1 MIILPF
7 VFTVVGSNDIAQLVK
22 VSGYNVTVAVPGT
35 FDEISLPISIWN
47 EAVVKAGLGF
57 RILLMIIF
65 MDLTASFVSKAFTI
79 KMYLFPGVPSSVH
92 DHELVFRASL
102 TISKSQ
108 DTV

>member
-65 MDLTASFVSKAFTI
+65 MDLTASFEIEIGNDISSNV
-79 KMYLFPGVPSSVH
+79 PGT
-92 DHELVFRASL
+92 A
-102 TISKSQ
+102 
-108 DTV
+108 TVTL